1 MVNCDHLS
9 PLGDYLYQLYKSQVL
24 CDLSIITRTGTTV
37 LAHKLVVAAF
47 SGAVRTEVEKWKDL
61 PQVSIV
67 VDCEVAVL
75 MEFLDYMYTGN
86 LHLSE
91 ELFPLLQNVSH
102 GLQIPSL
109 QKYLEEYQAS
119 LTRPSNG
126 DDAQE
131 GEVTGIKN
139 EYGETISDISEQ
151 TNIGESS
158 EIREIT
164 KKTSGLNGDC
174 NFISEQTCI
183 KESNEVREVTL
194 ITKEEKGTN
203 SDISEHTSIEESNER
218 ELTVIIT
225 EEKGTISDISDQ
237 TKIDQPNEVQE
248 ITVIPEEEKRTNLDE
263 KKNIDQSNEVREIT
277 VRTNCVNKDCN
288 SVSGKVKN
296 GRNLEMN
303 KSFDSQSFEMCD
315 NLEVA
320 DDDTSTDVNDNV
332 ASWEGGI
339 EVTDESP
346 RTSNMPKQGKQDSLI
361 KESYVLLE
369 RIDSLVQPRD
379 CNKTSGK
386 IDHSITHDTSGHS
399 VIASSFLVKDGKNKY
414 TLDAEHLT
422 NRKKKTIRH
431 DRHRL
436 LMNHSQNSFRKLKP
450 TMKKFK
456 KKSLAEMFVCKLKKL
471 YSKQYKDILVQ
482 KIGYSCKI
490 CKVWDKNVSRIKLHI
505 NLKHRN
511 IKPRKFKSTSKK
523 RRKCKSKKRSKHMLE
538 KRKNIMKKIEQKIKN
553 FECYKCDK
561 SYSGVRALASHLIEK
576 HELKSDRVQKLTG
589 YPKYFKYK
597 KFSNQN
603 CKECNIAFDSL
614 SDFRAH
620 CRSVHKKKRLDP
632 DIACSYENCSEKFL
646 LESELLEHIVEFHK
660 THTRKSVEHMT
671 LRRAEVKDSHGVES
685 VDRNNLSTPEKE
697 AKQQKIST
705 GFSHNVD
712 VIKQTMT
719 CVDCK
724 RKFMNL
730 RNLSSHLQSIHMYT
744 FEQAREVTG
753 YPSFFN
759 KRGHTKKVS
768 KNQKFQKHTGNLKE
782 LQMTQD
788 TTDKESPANEKLP
801 TPTSRQISL
810 NQKKKISNVLLPS
823 EKDRCVECPK
833 SSICTQKVIE
843 KEKNHQ
849 KTSTGYSQKVDV
861 IKQTMTCVDC
871 KRNFTNLRNLSNHLQ
886 SSIHKYT
893 FEQAREATG
902 YPSFVK
908 IKDTSGK
915 ESSENAIE
923 IFTKAIES
931 QISSYPKKA
940 IKYKV
945 LIPSK
950 KYTCNR
956 CPKLSVCRN
965 KLIHKNH
972 REIIHKKILVSKLFA
987 SQLVLKK
994 HICQSFSCI
1003 QHLSKKLFQQGS
1015 VISMLDSNNSDS
1027 PGSLLNQSNG
1037 NQKRCKGNQ
1046 FTCLK
1051 CGLSFQYYSSA
1062 SLHFK
1067 NKHGNLQLRQRAIS
1081 SRIQKHVNMRFS
1093 MFSRE
1098 SCLPKVQVD
1107 FNEKN
1112 RTCYKCQKT
1121 FSSKRK
1127 FSRHLKSTRC
1137 HTDYLPL
1144 KQTGYTHKVDV
1155 RKQTKTCVDCKRSFT
1170 TLRGLANHLQS
1181 SVHMYSFEQ
1190 AREATGYPS
1199 HIKIIDYTMKVSKC
1213 QKCSVLFPTMKDLK
1227 AHTVA
1232 VHGIPCKFCD
1242 ETFSSPFSL
1251 KRHGFRKHREHIKEF
1266 QMITYTFDKEM
1277 NEACDGEII
1286 PKASMASES
1295 QACEGENIFKASA
1308 VSESQACDSENI
1320 SKASTVSESQSSSY
1334 QKKKIKYNVILPS
1347 KKYRCNRCPKS
1358 LVCRNKFIH
1367 KNHTEIRH
1375 KKILVSKLFASQLV
1389 LKKNM
1394 CKNHSLIK
1402 SVTNDN
1408 LDLTSKSKIE
1418 DIEKISEPKVGQ
1430 EPKVIALNEMS
1441 ADVAGLTQEPKVVVV
1456 KEKSANMIGLT
1467 HYFKDENNSIEPL
1480 SDMKSNISDQ
1490 LTLMENSALIDQNY
1504 PLNTIDNDSSG
1515 SLNNSSIINEKQKK
1529 CMRNQFTCLKCGL
1542 SFPYYSMAPLHLKK
1556 KHGGHQLRQRFIFT
1570 RIKKH
1575 VSLRRVLFSRDP
1587 IETNTSNILSDEKR
1601 PTKCDICD
1609 RTFSCVDTLAHHLV
1623 HYHTNM
1629 TKRARQ
1635 ASSNIDHT
1643 NMTKP
1648 ARRTSSNLGKQRITC
1663 VHCRKSLKYPRTHA
1677 AHLQI
1682 IHHYTVEQ
1690 AMEVTGYPSFRKK
1703 KVYTKKPTKCLKCS
1717 VIFPTLKEY
1726 KAHEMLVHS
1735 IPCKICSEKFS
1746 NSWLLK
1752 RHWIKKHPENVHDLE
1767 EMKTTSLTS
1776 MAEEEEN
1783 KKETEEMFKC
1793 DNCDFTTIELNVLSS
1808 HLLESHPEVKP
1819 CCSVC
1824 GYVYSSQDDVEL
1836 HMNECNRKTKT
1847 YQEKCSVCYKK
1858 FYKRSSLQI
1867 HQFKEHGIQ
1876 HPNVQKY
1883 KCDVDGCKTITYT
1896 LANFNHHK
1904 KMHTREKKYSCDECQ
1919 FMSSQYSH
1927 LLRHVR
1933 SVHRRLRPHLC
1944 ESCGKAYSAKKDL
1957 IHHIAN
1963 THTRDS
1969 HKFQCEYCPTQTTT
1983 KNSLQNHLWHQHKVK
1998 MAGDERQ
2005 YFQCDQCT
2013 YQTPKRK
2020 IFANHM
2026 NSHNNVRN
2034 YICDQCD
2041 ARFVTMK
2048 VLITHMKFKHST
2060 KDQHKVCSQCGYRAK
2075 TKNSLNLHIR
2085 VQHQLKG
2092 IKPYKCD
2099 YCDFRCATSGNCRK
2113 HIMGKHKG
2121 SPVHYTCDKKYL
2133 EKARNER
2140 KAGNTNQLFE

>member
-109 QKYLEEYQAS
+109 QKYLEEYQTS

-151 TNIGESS
+151 TNIGES
-158 EIREIT
+158 
-164 KKTSGLNGDC
+164 N
-174 NFISEQTCI
+174 
-183 KESNEVREVTL
+183 
-194 ITKEEKGTN
+194 
-203 SDISEHTSIEESNER
+203 
-218 ELTVIIT
+218 
-225 EEKGTISDISDQ
+225 
-237 TKIDQPNEVQE
+237 
-248 ITVIPEEEKRTNLDE
+248 E
-263 KKNIDQSNEVREIT
+263 KKNIDQSNEGREIT
-277 VRTNCVNKDCN
+277 VKTNGVNGDCCF
-288 SVSGKVKN
+288 VSGKVKN

-303 KSFDSQSFEMCD
+303 ESFDSQSFEMCD
-315 NLEVA
+315 DVGEE
-320 DDDTSTDVNDNV
+320 DDDTSADVNDNV

-339 EVTDESP
+339 EVMDESP

-386 IDHSITHDTSGHS
+386 IDHSITHDTAKSGHS
-399 VIASSFLVKDGKNKY
+399 VIASSILVKDGKNKY

-431 DRHRL
+431 DRHRH

-456 KKSLAEMFVCKLKKL
+456 KKSFAEMFVCKLKKL

-490 CKVWDKNVSRIKLHI
+490 CRVWDKNVSRIKLHI

-511 IKPRKFKSTSKK
+511 IKPRKLKSTSQKG
-523 RRKCKSKKRSKHMLE
+523 RKCISKKRSKHMLE
-538 KRKNIMKKIEQKIKN
+538 KRKKIMKKIEQKIKN
-553 FECYKCDK
+553 FECFRCDK
-561 SYSGVRALASHLIEK
+561 SYSGIRALASHLIEK
-576 HELKSDRVQKLTG
+576 HKIRSDRVQKLTG

-603 CKECNIAFDSL
+603 CKECNISFDSL

-660 THTRKSVEHMT
+660 THAKKSVEHMT
-671 LRRAEVKDSHGVES
+671 LRRGEVKVSHGAES
-685 VDRNNLSTPEKE
+685 VDRYNLSRPEKE
-697 AKQQKIST
+697 AKHQKILT
-705 GFSHNVD
+705 GFSHKVD

-719 CVDCK
+719 CVDCE
-724 RKFMNL
+724 RKFTNL
-730 RNLSSHLQSIHMYT
+730 RNLSNHLQSIHMYT

-759 KRGHTKKVS
+759 KRIHTKKVS

-782 LQMTQD
+782 LEMTQD
-788 TTDKESPANEKLP
+788 TPDKESPANEKLP

-833 SSICTQKVIE
+833 SSICTHKVIE
-843 KEKNHQ
+843 KEKKQQ

-871 KRNFTNLRNLSNHLQ
+871 ERNFTNLRNLANHLQ

-915 ESSENAIE
+915 ESSENALE
-923 IFTKAIES
+923 NFTKAIES
-931 QISSYPKKA
+931 QMSSYPKKA

-945 LIPSK
+945 ILPSK

-956 CPKLSVCRN
+956 CPKSSVSRN

-1003 QHLSKKLFQQGS
+1003 KHLSKKPFQQGS
-1015 VISMLDSNNSDS
+1015 VISTLDSNNSDS
-1027 PGSLLNQSNG
+1027 PGTLLNQSIG

-1067 NKHGNLQLRQRAIS
+1067 KKHGNLQLRQRAIS
-1081 SRIQKHVNMRFS
+1081 SRIKKHVDMRSS

-1098 SCLPKVQVD
+1098 LCLP
-1107 FNEKN
+1107 
-1112 RTCYKCQKT
+1112 KT

-1144 KQTGYTHKVDV
+1144 EQTGYTRKVDI

-1170 TLRGLANHLQS
+1170 ALRGLANHLQS
-1181 SVHMYSFEQ
+1181 SVHMYTFEQ

-1199 HIKIIDYTMKVSKC
+1199 HIKIIDYTTKVSKC

-1242 ETFSSPFSL
+1242 QTFSSPFSL

-1286 PKASMASES
+1286 PKARMASES
-1295 QACEGENIFKASA
+1295 QACDGENISNDSTVSESLACDGEHISNDST
-1308 VSESQACDSENI
+1308 VSESQACDGENI
-1320 SKASTVSESQSSSY
+1320 SKASTVSESQSSTY
-1334 QKKKIKYNVILPS
+1334 QKKKIKYKVILPS

-1358 LVCRNKFIH
+1358 SVCRNKLIH
-1367 KNHTEIRH
+1367 KNHREIRH

-1394 CKNHSLIK
+1394 CKNRSLIK
-1402 SVTNDN
+1402 SVTNNN
-1408 LDLTSKSKIE
+1408 LNLTSKSEIE
-1418 DIEKISEPKVGQ
+1418 DIEKISGPKVGQ

-1480 SDMKSNISDQ
+1480 SDMKSNIGDQ
-1490 LTLMENSALIDQNY
+1490 LTLMENSALIDQNN

-1529 CMRNQFTCLKCGL
+1529 CKRNQFTCLKCGL
-1542 SFPYYSMAPLHLKK
+1542 SFPYYSMASLHLKK
-1556 KHGGHQLRQRFIFT
+1556 KHGRHQLRQRVIFS
-1570 RIKKH
+1570 RMKKH
-1575 VSLRRVLFSRDP
+1575 VSLRRVLFSRDT

-1601 PTKCDICD
+1601 QTKCDICD

-1629 TKRARQ
+1629 TKRAMQ
-1635 ASSNIDHT
+1635 ASSNMDPT

-1648 ARRTSSNLGKQRITC
+1648 ARRTSSNLGKQRIRC

-1682 IHHYTVEQ
+1682 VHHYTVEQ

-1735 IPCKICSEKFS
+1735 IPCKICGEKFS

-1767 EMKTTSLTS
+1767 EMKTTSLTRI
-1776 MAEEEEN
+1776 AEEEEN
-1783 KKETEEMFKC
+1783 RKETEQMFKC
-1793 DNCDFTTIELNVLSS
+1793 DNCDFTTRELNVLSS
-1808 HLLESHPEVKP
+1808 HILESHPEVKP

-1847 YQEKCSVCYKK
+1847 YQEKCS
-1858 FYKRSSLQI
+1858 
-1867 HQFKEHGIQ
+1867 
-1876 HPNVQKY
+1876 KY

-2013 YQTPKRK
+2013 YQTPNRK

-2140 KAGNTNQLFE
+2140 KAGNTNQLFD